1 MIREALRLLWLAVE
15 DALLDVRAGDIGKP
29 ERIIEAPE
37 PVPETL
43 PATEPVHAPA
53 EPVPA

>member
-1 MIREALRLLWLAVE
+1 MKREALRLLWLALE
-15 DALLDVRAGDIGKP
+15 DWLLGVRAGDIGKP

-37 PVPETL
+37 PVPETA
-43 PATEPVHAPA
+43 PQTEPVHAPA